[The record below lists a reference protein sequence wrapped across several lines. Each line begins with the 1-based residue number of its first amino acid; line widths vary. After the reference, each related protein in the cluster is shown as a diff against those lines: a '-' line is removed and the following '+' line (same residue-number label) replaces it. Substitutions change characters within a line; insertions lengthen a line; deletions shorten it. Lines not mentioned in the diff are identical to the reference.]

1 MEMRAA
7 YPRSGPCDNK
17 LHEGTLLAVFDG
29 AAGDVAAVQ
38 DALGGGDIVIPPG
51 CTVFKGSEPGAYEII
66 DGTGYANGIQEGGPV
81 LNVKVTDE
89 AGNPIDGVWDW
100 KSQTWRINDP
110 GHAVPK
116 ESKGVLITVI
126 QDPSKAYDDIDIDAR
141 FKVTTIAPSP
151 PPAKLPWYFTG
162 THDKVPVCTGPAHCY
177 AISGSLNPAGAL
189 GKLTIEPGPRQ
200 PGPWNK
206 VTFTGHSHTESS
218 KVMDVDVRDKHGNEI
233 PGDFDVDAQ
242 TRRPDRPMDT
252 NDIVAVYVHKAG
264 NAPGD
269 VNAHFAPGTA
279 KPPPK
284 VTVHGDP
291 MFKKN
296 GVGLQFSLPLGRPHE
311 LLAWV
316 NKAGEK
322 VVLTGTTFEVPDN
335 GHQWFDSFAM
345 SVGGKEVFNASNAKV
360 ARGSLRVVID
370 GNLVIPADIERLTSA
385 VHSGTSFELSMMS
398 LKDKKKFMIGHKSAQ
413 MLQVRT
419 GDVTFSVY
427 SSKAGKF
434 ASKDDQFN
442 FRHLNVRL
450 DTGIPEHAGGIF
462 AEMAGAETMSTATR
476 EMLHKPRLFD
486 RLMRLEKKE
495 AQRAARRSHLAAH
508 RDGDG
513 AVVGI

>member
-1 MEMRAA
+1 MKAVAKIPGRHRGARRAA
-7 YPRSGPCDNK
+7 SAKAAVALLGLPARNVKSAGKVATTKAVEDPDAATEAAAARRTVAFTYSDVSSIK
-17 LHEGTLLAVFDG
+17 FTLTSALSDFATLLF
-29 AAGDVAAVQ
+29 AGESFPLDPCTA
-38 DALGGGDIVIPPG
+38 PP
-51 CTVFKGSEPGAYEII
+51 SP
-66 DGTGYANGIQEGGPV
+66 PR
-81 LNVKVTDE
+81 L
-89 AGNPIDGVWDW
+89 
-100 KSQTWRINDP
+100 
-110 GHAVPK
+110 
-116 ESKGVLITVI
+116 
-126 QDPSKAYDDIDIDAR
+126 
-141 FKVTTIAPSP
+141 SP
-151 PPAKLPWYFTG
+151 PPA
-162 THDKVPVCTGPAHCY
+162 
-177 AISGSLNPAGAL
+177 
-189 GKLTIEPGPRQ
+189 
-200 PGPWNK
+200 
-206 VTFTGHSHTESS
+206 
-218 KVMDVDVRDKHGNEI
+218 
-233 PGDFDVDAQ
+233 
-242 TRRPDRPMDT
+242 
-252 NDIVAVYVHKAG
+252 
-264 NAPGD
+264 
-269 VNAHFAPGTA
+269 
-279 KPPPK
+279 PK